1 MVDNILLWL
10 LSLTHTDPCDVGPN
24 IDQLFEEI
32 LGEAS
37 TRMLSRARIIGWPSN
52 LISLTRNLR
61 LT

>member
-1 MVDNILLWL
+1 MDGNTLFGL
-10 LSLTHTDPCDVGPN
+10 LSLTQTDPRDVGPN
-24 IDQLFEEI
+24 IDQSFVEI

-61 LT
+61 